1 MSKFSSELISVIIP
15 IYNSEPYLKRCIESV
30 LKQTYKKLEIILVN
44 DGSTDHCGGI
54 CDEYASK
61 YEHIEVIHKENGGMA
76 DARNAGLEISRGKYV
91 AIVDS
96 DDWIDETYFEYLCN
110 LLIEEDA
117 DIAICDYIKTKNE
130 KINPSTNK
138 IEKFTKTGKEGLS
151 LIYGSYYIQIIT
163 PWGKLY
169 KKSLFKDVRYPFGK
183 IHDDEFT
190 TYKLIYNAKR
200 IVVSNKKLYFYYLHD
215 ASSMEKTKFSLES
228 RMESIEF
235 LSERIQF
242 FESINEY
249 ILRDKTIKECFF
261 YYEKVNDNLIN
272 NLSEKE
278 KKSFKKDF
286 YQFKETLDESNQSLK
301 FKVYYKFYYFN
312 PVIVSFI
319 YGLLINIKSKLKRK
333 ID

>member
-1 MSKFSSELISVIIP
+1 MSKPRSELISVIIP
-15 IYNSEPYLKRCIESV
+15 IYNSESYLRRCIESI
-30 LKQTYKKLEIILVN
+30 LKQTYKRIEIILVN
-44 DGSTDHCGGI
+44 DGSTDHCGEI

-61 YEHIEVIHKENGGMA
+61 YEHIEVIHKENGGIG
-76 DARNAGLEISRGKYV
+76 DARNTGLEKARGKYV
-91 AIVDS
+91 AFVDS
-96 DDWIDETYFEYLCN
+96 DDWIDVTYFEYLYN

-117 DIAICDYIKTKNE
+117 DIAVCDYAKTKNE
-130 KINPSTNK
+130 KINARTKK
-138 IEKFTKTGKEGLS
+138 IEKFSKTGKEGLS
-151 LIYGSYYIQIIT
+151 LIYGTYYIQIIT

-169 KKSLFKDVRYPFGK
+169 KKSLFKNVRYPVGK

-190 TYKLIYNAKR
+190 TYKLISNAKR
-200 IVVSNKKLYFYYLHD
+200 IVVSNKKLYFYWLHD
-215 ASSMEKTKFSLES
+215 ASSMEKTKFSLKS

-235 LSERIQF
+235 LSERIHF
-242 FESINEY
+242 FENINES

-272 NLSEKE
+272 NLSEGE

-312 PVIVSFI
+312 PVIAKFI
-319 YGLLINIKSKLKRK
+319 YGLLITIKSKFTEKK
-333 ID
+333 